1 MKPEIKWEDSV
12 TDFGAR
18 MEKLTR
24 NCEDSVR
31 DFSEQD
37 LKNKNKR
44 EQRDSGADRKN
55 KQITEI
61 FWIAFR

>member
-1 MKPEIKWEDSV
+1 
-12 TDFGAR
+12 

-24 NCEDSVR
+24 NCEDSVI

-61 FWIAFR
+61 FWTAFR